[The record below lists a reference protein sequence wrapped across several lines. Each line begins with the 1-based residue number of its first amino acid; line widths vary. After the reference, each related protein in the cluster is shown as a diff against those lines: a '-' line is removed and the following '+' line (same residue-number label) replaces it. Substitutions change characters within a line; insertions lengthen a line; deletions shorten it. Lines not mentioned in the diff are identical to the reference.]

1 MDNRPQ
7 VKTKRVDV
15 NDFLEPG
22 NDGARLGN
30 SQPSPNNQNMNNQ
43 NTNNQNASNQNQ
55 QGYTP
60 NNNQQ
65 GQQQDNRPSN
75 NHLKNK
81 KSNKKST
88 GPNKVMIVVITVV
101 IILSIAIIGIIGT
114 RTLSQ
119 LNNNKSDSNNVKNTD
134 SSINVDSSKPNTD
147 VSGLSPGTGTSD
159 LQPGTTSSGLT
170 PGNSSSNSITPGM
183 TNTGEDTN
191 MNQTSS
197 PEKDNMVK
205 DLNGISLI
213 QNYTVGKI
221 TTVVDF
227 VNYKKHRAITADGME
242 LLWLEVDYKGK
253 PYKVTVPF
261 KIYKELDPEGI
272 TVVDIEV
279 LNLGNGNQVIS
290 YMSVRSDYKTKL
302 ENGLR

>member
-30 SQPSPNNQNMNNQ
+30 PQPSPNNQNMDNQNMNNQ
-43 NTNNQNASNQNQ
+43 NINNQNQ
-55 QGYTP
+55 QGYAP
-60 NNNQQ
+60 DNSQQ
-65 GQQQDNRPSN
+65 GQQQNNRTSN

-81 KSNKKST
+81 KSNKKSA
-88 GPNKVMIVVITVV
+88 GPNKVMIVVITIV
-101 IILSIAIIGIIGT
+101 IILSIAIIGIVGT

-119 LNNNKSDSNNVKNTD
+119 LNNKGDSNNVENTD
-134 SSINVDSSKPNTD
+134 TSINVDASTPNTD
-147 VSGLSPGTGTSD
+147 VSGLSPSTGTGD
-159 LQPGTTSSGLT
+159 LEPGTGSSGLA

-183 TNTGEDTN
+183 TNTAEDTT
-191 MNQTSS
+191 MDQTSA
-197 PEKDNMVK
+197 PEEDNMVK

-213 QNYTVGKI
+213 QNYTVGEI

-290 YMSVRSDYKTKL
+290 YMSVRSDYKSKL

>member
-22 NDGARLGN
+22 NDGTGLGN
-30 SQPSPNNQNMNNQ
+30 AQPSPGNPNINNMQGNDQ
-43 NTNNQNASNQNQ
+43 PLNQ
-55 QGYTP
+55 QGYAP
-60 NNNQQ
+60 NNRQQNQQ
-65 GQQQDNRPSN
+65 QNNKGPS
-75 NHLKNK
+75 NHLKDRKSKK
-81 KSNKKST
+81 KSA
-88 GPNKVMIVVITVV
+88 GPNKVMIVVITIV
-101 IILSIAIIGIIGT
+101 IILSIAIIGIVGT

-119 LNNNKSDSNNVKNTD
+119 LNNKEEGNGSTTNTD
-134 SSINVDSSKPNTD
+134 ASINVDNSTSSGDMPSLTPG
-147 VSGLSPGTGTSD
+147 SGTGNLEPST
-159 LQPGTTSSGLT
+159 GNSGLT
-170 PGNSSSNSITPGM
+170 PGNATSNSITPGM
-183 TNTGEDTN
+183 TNTGEDTT
-191 MNQTSS
+191 MDQTSP
-197 PEKDNMVK
+197 PEEDSMVK

-213 QNYTVGKI
+213 QNYTVGEI

-227 VNYKKHRAITADGME
+227 INYTKHRAITADGME

-290 YMSVRSDYKTKL
+290 HMSVRSDYKKKL

>member
-30 SQPSPNNQNMNNQ
+30 SQPSPNNQDMNNQ
-43 NTNNQNASNQNQ
+43 SVNNQNQ

-60 NNNQQ
+60 NNTQQ
-65 GQQQDNRPSN
+65 GQQQDNRTSN

-81 KSNKKST
+81 KSNKKNV
-88 GPNKVMIVVITVV
+88 GPNKVMIVVVTIV
-101 IILSIAIIGIIGT
+101 IILSVAIIGIIGT

-119 LNNNKSDSNNVKNTD
+119 LNNKSDSNNIKNQD
-134 SSINVDSSKPNTD
+134 SSINVDASKPNTD
-147 VSGLSPGTGTSD
+147 VSGLTPGTGTAD
-159 LQPGTTSSGLT
+159 LQPGTGSSGLT

-191 MNQTSS
+191 MNQTSA